1 MSMEC
6 NYIRKKWDKETMLKM
21 LDRLR
26 STLPEG
32 CVDDELRHAF
42 SITDSEID
50 ALYIAYYNLKDSFC
64 PLSRRSFGKPK
75 RVFYMPKS
83 LYGDATLYGSWYTI
97 SPSAYNT
104 YITTTT
110 TDTTTASTFTT
121 SGNYTTA
128 TISNDYWD
136 AIIYNDNWD
145 TMTVTDGRY

>member
-1 MSMEC
+1 MDMEC

-64 PLSRRSFGKPK
+64 PLSRHSFGKPK
-75 RVFYMPKS
+75 RVFYIPKN
-83 LYGDATLYGSWYTI
+83 LYDDITLYSSWYNI
-97 SPSAYNT
+97 SPSIYNT
-104 YITTTT
+104 VTITDLV
-110 TDTTTASTFTT
+110 DTTTAPTFTT
-121 SGNYTTA
+121 SSNYTT
-128 TISNDYWD
+128 TTVDNEYWD
-136 AIIYNDNWD
+136 VF
-145 TMTVTDGRY
+145 TVTDRQY